1 MSASLSDRSAP
12 LPIRQGGGEGL
23 RAPGFEDPAAS
34 QEAARAL
41 RESEARYRRIVET
54 ADEGILIVDV
64 DYRLSFVNARMAG
77 MLGYEIAEL
86 VGQPAFIVMDEA
98 GRQEVEPRLR
108 NRRRGVREQYE
119 FRFRRKDGSD
129 LWGRVSASPIA
140 DDTGAYLGAL
150 AMVTDITEYRER
162 ERRRR
167 EEEIA
172 HRNILVREV
181 HHRIKNSLQGIT
193 GLLRQFAASHPE
205 AAPALAEAAAMVQSV
220 AVIHGLQGRALSA
233 GVTLCGLAE
242 SVAAG
247 VGTLMQARI
256 VQDIPS
262 SCDPCLHLTEQDA
275 VPIALVLN
283 ELMVN
288 AVKHGRPG
296 EALRIE
302 LDMDPVAASAE
313 IRIGNPGVLPPGFDS
328 AKTRKTLGSGLQLV
342 SALLPSHGAQL
353 TWRETGGWVWA
364 SLRLERPVIAVLRGS
379 GSAPAA
385 CEM

>member
-1 MSASLSDRSAP
+1 MSASRSDRGAP
-12 LPIRQGGGEGL
+12 LPIRQGSGEGL
-23 RAPGFEDPAAS
+23 CTPAFEDLAAI

-54 ADEGILIVDV
+54 AEEGILIVDI
-64 DYRLSFVNARMAG
+64 DNRLSFVNARMAG
-77 MLGYEIAEL
+77 MLGYEVAEL

-108 NRRRGVREQYE
+108 NRRRGMREQYE

-129 LWGRVSASPIA
+129 LWGRVSASPIT
-140 DDTGAYLGAL
+140 DDAGAYLGAL

-181 HHRIKNSLQGIT
+181 HHRIKNSLQGVT
-193 GLLRQFAASHPE
+193 GLLRQFAVGHPE

-256 VQDIPS
+256 VQDIPPHS
-262 SCDPCLHLTEQDA
+262 DACLHLTEQDA
-275 VPIALVLN
+275 VPLALVLN

-296 EALRIE
+296 KVLRLE
-302 LDMDPVAASAE
+302 LDMDPAAASAE
-313 IRIGNPGVLPPGFDS
+313 IRIGNAGGLPPGFDS
-328 AKTRKTLGSGLQLV
+328 ASSRKMLGSGLQLV
-342 SALLPSHGAQL
+342 SALLPTEGAHL
-353 TWRETGGWVWA
+353 SWCETGGWVWA
-364 SLRLERPVIAVLRGS
+364 SLRLESPVIAVLRGS
-379 GSAPAA
+379 QALVVSDS
-385 CEM
+385 M

>member
-1 MSASLSDRSAP
+1 MRTGPSDRDTP
-12 LPIRQGGGEGL
+12 LRNLQGSGEGL
-23 RAPGFEDPAAS
+23 RTPGVEDVAAG

-54 ADEGILIVDV
+54 AEEGILIVDV
-64 DYRLSFVNARMAG
+64 DHRLSFVNARMAG

-98 GRQEVEPRLR
+98 GRQEVEPRLH

-119 FRFRRKDGSD
+119 FRFRRKDGGD

-140 DDTGAYLGAL
+140 DDAGVYLGAL

-172 HRNILVREV
+172 HRNVLVREV
-181 HHRIKNSLQGIT
+181 HHRIKNSLQGVT

-233 GVTLCGLAE
+233 GVTLCGLTE
-242 SVAAG
+242 SVATG
-247 VGTLMQARI
+247 VGALMQARI
-256 VQDIPS
+256 AQDIPPH
-262 SCDPCLHLTEQDA
+262 CDPCLHLTEQDA
-275 VPIALVLN
+275 VPLALVLN

-288 AVKHGRPG
+288 AAKHGRPG

-302 LDMDPVAASAE
+302 LDMDIAAACAE
-313 IRIGNPGVLPPGFDS
+313 IRIGNPGALPSGFES
-328 AKTRKTLGSGLQLV
+328 ATTRKMLGSGLQLV
-342 SALLPSHGAQL
+342 SALLPSHGAHL
-353 TWRETGGWVWA
+353 FWRETGGWV
-364 SLRLERPVIAVLRGS
+364 
-379 GSAPAA
+379 
-385 CEM
+385 